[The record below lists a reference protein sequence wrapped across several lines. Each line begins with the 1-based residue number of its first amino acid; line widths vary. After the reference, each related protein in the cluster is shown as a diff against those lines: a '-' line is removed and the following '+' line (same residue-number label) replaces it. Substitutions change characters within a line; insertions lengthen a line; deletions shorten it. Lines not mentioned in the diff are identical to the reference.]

1 MEVGLSL
8 GSNLGDRQAAL
19 QEAVRR
25 LTALPGVRL
34 LAAAP
39 LYETDP
45 VGVRPELA
53 DLKYLNTVVIIE
65 VPPDLSALSTAI
77 HGIEDTMGRRR
88 SADRNAPRIIDIDI
102 LYAGDATRSDG
113 IMDLPHPRWAQRRFV
128 LQPLADV
135 RPDLVL
141 PGASGT
147 VAALLAALPSGE
159 TVRLVTDTW
168 L

>member
-8 GSNLGDRQAAL
+8 GSNLGDRRAAL

-25 LTALPGVRL
+25 LVALPDVRL

-45 VGVRPELA
+45 VGVRPEIA
-53 DLKYLNTVVIIE
+53 HLKYLNTVVILDA
-65 VPPDLSALSTAI
+65 PTDLTALSTAI
-77 HGIEDTMGRRR
+77 HDIEDAMGRRR
-88 SADRNAPRIIDIDI
+88 GADRNAPRVIDIDI
-102 LYAGDATRSDG
+102 LYAGDATRADG
-113 IMDLPHPRWAQRRFV
+113 VLDLPHPRWAQRRFV

-135 RPDLVL
+135 RPTLVL
-141 PGASGT
+141 PGATGT
-147 VAALLAALPSGE
+147 VAALLAALPPGE
-159 TVRLVTDTW
+159 TVQRIADAW